1 MGSGAFEKVK
11 PEELAIEL
19 QGRLPIKAKMEALNK
34 DNFIKILKN
43 TEHNLLL
50 QSIELM
56 KTERVNLVFGE
67 DAIE

>member
-34 DNFIKILKN
+34 DDFIKILKN

-50 QSIELM
+50 
-56 KTERVNLVFGE
+56 
-67 DAIE
+67 